1 MIREIAI
8 LCKTIVN
15 CGQLI
20 KINFGTLTSDEH
32 NEYKRVSFETLV
44 Q

>member
-20 KINFGTLTSDEH
+20 KINFGTDEH